1 MDMNILKTS
10 FARLDQEKKPAQA
23 TESDTDSIAKDIAI
37 IGLDAKIGEA
47 GSPDEFWN
55 MLKEGCDFIR
65 DFPQARWEDANQL
78 YRLKTGEDMAE
89 QSGQGAFLEQIDRFD
104 AGFFHIA
111 GTEADIMDPAQRLFL
126 ESAWSAIEDAGYDS
140 VQMDG
145 SNTGVY
151 VGFNN
156 MGEQYSEAV
165 VSDSDNYGI
174 KISGNISSIIA
185 ARISY
190 CMNLTGPAIVVDTA
204 CSSSLAALHMACQ
217 QLRQGEIDM
226 ALVGSVKIMLVPR
239 QPSKSKIGIES
250 SSERT
255 KTFDDTADGTGGGEG
270 VITVMLKPIVRA
282 LEDHDHIYAVIKG
295 SSLNQD
301 GASVGITAPN
311 AAAQEKVIMAAWK
324 DAKVQPES
332 ISYMEAHGTATNLG
346 DPVEITGIER
356 AFRHYTDKKQ
366 FCAIASVKSNVGH
379 LDCAA
384 GMAGLLKTMLM
395 LQNKQIPPMVHF
407 KQPNKKIDFI
417 DSPVYIND
425 TLIEWEKGETPRRC
439 GISSFGL
446 SGTNAHV
453 ILEEAPEM
461 AKSTST
467 DGPKLLVLSAR
478 SQKALEAM
486 LDSYKKFIMEHHDC
500 VLDDFCYTA
509 NTGRTQFNC
518 RLAMIVTKKEDILE
532 CNMGQADGK
541 TVFYGSY
548 HLADDKEGEGYL
560 SSRQKKNLTANV
572 TALLEEAGKEAWNE
586 EVLRKLAEQY
596 VQGADVNWNL
606 FYKRDRYY
614 KISIPTYP
622 FEPMR
627 HWLTIKEQDEHGMNS
642 KFGFKKLHPLIDRCL
657 VKNDAVII
665 YETRMS
671 MDTHWEL
678 GEHRVNG
685 KGVLPGTAYI
695 EMVYYVSGKYFKK
708 DRFEMHDMIYLAPLS
723 CGEGETRLVHM
734 IINVLED
741 GLDIEFHSMVE
752 GDEDENWT
760 CNSRVKVTR
769 YKKEEETFYDIPDII
784 SRCKEVEQKA
794 DKKVTIVNI
803 DGFHWSN
810 NLLHGYAN
818 EEEIVL
824 DLYLHETLW
833 EEAKAYNMLP
843 SLLDSAISS
852 GHHFSRSVY
861 IPYCMFQARFYE
873 PLPIH
878 FYSYI
883 RKRENK
889 GDNEEIASFDVVLCD
904 KDGRVIAEVDNYI
917 IMKIHQPEF
926 YLVTQKLA
934 SNMFFD
940 TEWIKEALPEPSSRK
955 VLTANERVI
964 VLFDQEETQLAMVE
978 QLRSYYKNQLVLV
991 EAVATGKKESM
1002 DSSRRII
1009 GDYVLE
1015 PIQEQYDEAVSK
1027 IKADRIRYVIC
1038 LNGYSKETITQF
1050 EQLQAETDRKLKP
1063 SFLMVKALVSNNVKY
1078 QMKYIIL
1085 SLYGMQVTGKEPVIC
1100 AVNHALYG
1108 LGMGIHDEYSNITGK
1123 CIDCDEAV
1131 SFDSIMEELES
1142 NENMYAVAYRGKEK
1156 YHEKLRTLSYQEEIF
1171 EQKLPLKDDYVYVIG
1186 GGMGGMGLSFANYL
1200 LGQNPHIKVV
1210 LLNRSYEEADLEL
1223 ENVTNEGAKH
1233 KAEKLLKIRKEDKAV
1248 HVIKTD
1254 ISDYK
1259 ELNKVM
1265 EKIRTEYGTIGG
1277 IINTAGIASDGF
1289 IMNKEWE
1296 KFDRVL
1302 KPKMQGTFALY
1313 QATKEDPLDF
1323 FVMSSSLATVYGAP
1337 GQMDYVAANAYLD
1350 SFSYELRKKGINALT
1365 IDWSGWSESGMAVD
1379 SGISEEG
1386 SFLHFVNDAEGAVI
1400 LSYSM
1405 KLNIPRVLAGG
1416 IKYQEFAAEK
1426 KRFEEKVILPDN
1438 INEKIESYSE
1448 TSQYDINWNNIIVS
1462 GKSIEKLNDVERNV
1476 ILVWARVLGVTEIDV
1491 YDKFFEVGGNSLL
1504 ASALQKKIDEK
1515 YPNILSIMDI
1525 FTYSTIENIS
1535 AYISSKLDGDQPLA
1549 TIQEIAAAEEQDEED
1564 IEALVDQFLDGGL
1577 NMEDIENLLK

>member
-10 FARLDQEKKPAQA
+10 FVKMEQDKKPAKPKEN
-23 TESDTDSIAKDIAI
+23 TTDSLARDTAI

-47 GSPDEFWN
+47 GSAEQFWD
-55 MLKEGCDFIR
+55 MIKDGCDFIR
-65 DFPQARWEDANQL
+65 DFPQERWEDANQL
-78 YRLKTGEDMAE
+78 YKLKTGEDMAE
-89 QSGQGAFLEQIDRFD
+89 ESGQGAFLTQIDGFD

-126 ESAWSAIEDAGYDS
+126 ESAWSTIEDAGYS
-140 VQMDG
+140 SEQMDG

-165 VSDSDNYGI
+165 ISDSDNYGI

-190 CMNLTGPAIVVDTA
+190 CMNLQGPAIVVDTA
-204 CSSSLAALHMACQ
+204 CSSSLAALHLACQ
-217 QLRQGEIDM
+217 QLRLGEIDM
-226 ALVGSVKIMLVPR
+226 AVVGSVKIMLVPR

-270 VITVMLKPIVRA
+270 VITVMLKPMVRA

-324 DAKVQPES
+324 DAKVSPES

-356 AFRHYTDKKQ
+356 AFSHYTNKKQ

-384 GMAGLLKTMLM
+384 GMAGLLKTILM

-407 KQPNKKIDFI
+407 KQPNRKIDFI
-417 DSPVYIND
+417 NSPVYIND
-425 TLIEWEKGETPRRC
+425 DLIQWKKGDTPRRC

-453 ILEEAPEM
+453 ILEEAPEV
-461 AKSTST
+461 ARRTSI
-467 DGPKLLVLSAR
+467 DVPELLVLSAR
-478 SQKALEAM
+478 SQKALKTM
-486 LDSYKKFIMEHHDC
+486 LASYKQFVREHPDC
-500 VLDDFCYTA
+500 DLANFCYTA
-509 NTGRTQFNC
+509 NTGRTKFEY
-518 RLAMIVTKKEDILE
+518 RLAMVVTKKEDILD
-532 CNMGQADGK
+532 CNLEQADDK
-541 TVFYGSY
+541 NVFYGCY
-548 HLADDKEGEGYL
+548 RLADDKEGDGYL
-560 SSRQKKNLTANV
+560 SHRQKEALTRNV
-572 TALLEEAGKEAWNE
+572 AALLEEAGKGEQNE
-586 EVLRKLAEQY
+586 ELLRKLAALY

-606 FYKRDRYY
+606 FYRQDNYY
-614 KISIPTYP
+614 RISIPTYP
-622 FEPMR
+622 FEHKR
-627 HWLTIKEQDEHGMNS
+627 HWLTIKGQGEHSLNPNLRT
-642 KFGFKKLHPLIDRCL
+642 KKLHPLIDRCL
-657 VKNDAVII
+657 VKNDKVII

-695 EMVYYVSGKYFKK
+695 EMVYYVSSNFFKK
-708 DRFEMHDMIYLAPLS
+708 DKFEMHDMIYLVPLS

-734 IINVLED
+734 IINVKED
-741 GLDIEFHSMVE
+741 ALDIEFHSMVE
-752 GDEDENWT
+752 EEEDENWV

-769 YKKEEETFYDIPDII
+769 YRKEEEKHYDIPEII
-784 SRCKEVEQKA
+784 SRCEEVEQKA

-818 EEEIVL
+818 DEEIVL
-824 DLYLHETLW
+824 DLKLHETLW

-861 IPYCMFQARFYE
+861 IPYCFSQGRFYE

-883 RKRENK
+883 RKRENE
-889 GDNEEIASFDVVLCD
+889 GDNEEIASFDVTLCD
-904 KDGRVIAEVDNYI
+904 EDGSVIAEVDNYV

-926 YLVTQKLA
+926 FLVTQKLA

-940 TEWIKEALPEPSSRK
+940 TEWKKDKLPESSNRK
-955 VLTANERVI
+955 KLTPNGRVI
-964 VLFDQEETQLAMVE
+964 VLYSQEESQLVLVE
-978 QLRSYYKNQLVLV
+978 QLKAYYKNQLVLV
-991 EAVATGKKESM
+991 EAVENGKMETL
-1002 DSSRRII
+1002 DSNRRYI

-1015 PIQEQYDEAVSK
+1015 PDQAQYNQAVDK

-1038 LNGYSKETITQF
+1038 LSGYSKKTVTQYAQLETEINN
-1050 EQLQAETDRKLKP
+1050 KLKP
-1063 SFLMVKALVSNNVKY
+1063 SFLLIKALVNNNVKY
-1078 QMKYIIL
+1078 QMKYFII
-1085 SLYGMQVTGKEPVIC
+1085 SLYGMQVTGKETVIC
-1100 AVNHALYG
+1100 PVNHALYG
-1108 LGMGIHDEYSNITGK
+1108 LGMGIRDEYSNIIGRT
-1123 CIDCDEAV
+1123 IDCDETV
-1131 SFDSIMEELES
+1131 SFDTIMAELES
-1142 NENMYAVAYRGKEK
+1142 DEGMYAVAYRENEK
-1156 YHEKLRTLSYQEEIF
+1156 YRESLRTLSYQEEIF
-1171 EQKLPLKDDYVYVIG
+1171 EQKLPLKGDHVYVIG
-1186 GGMGGMGLSFANYL
+1186 GGMGGMGLSFAHYL
-1200 LGQNPHIKVV
+1200 VGQNPKIQVV
-1210 LLNRSYEEADLEL
+1210 LLNRSYEEADLVL
-1223 ENVTNEGAKH
+1223 ENVTDERLK
-1233 KAEKLLKIRKEDKAV
+1233 KKVEMLYKIREEGGLI

-1254 ISDYK
+1254 ISDDE
-1259 ELNKVM
+1259 ELGKVM
-1265 EKIRTEYGTIGG
+1265 DKIRTEYGTIGG
-1277 IINTAGIASDGF
+1277 IINTAGVASDGF
-1289 IMNKEWE
+1289 MINKEWE
-1296 KFDRVL
+1296 KFEGVL
-1302 KPKMQGTFALY
+1302 RPKMQGTFALY
-1313 QATKEDPLDF
+1313 EATKTDPLDF
-1323 FVMSSSLATVYGAP
+1323 FVMCSSLATVYGAP
-1337 GQMDYVAANAYLD
+1337 GQIDYIAANAYLD
-1350 SFSYELRKKGINALT
+1350 SFAYELRKIGVCALT
-1365 IDWSGWSESGMAVD
+1365 VDWSGWSESGMAVD
-1379 SGISEEG
+1379 NGVSEEA
-1386 SFLHFVNDAEGAVI
+1386 SFLHFVKDAEGAVI

-1426 KRFEEKVILPDN
+1426 KRFEEKVILPEN
-1438 INEKIESYSE
+1438 INEKIESYRE

-1462 GKSIEKLNDVERNV
+1462 GKSIEKLNDVEKDV

-1504 ASALQKKIDEK
+1504 ASTLQKKIDEK

-1535 AYISSKLDGDQPLA
+1535 AYISSKLNDDEPLA
-1549 TIQEIAAAEEQDEED
+1549 TIEDFASSKEQDDED
-1564 IEALVDQFLDGGL
+1564 IESLVDQFLDGGL
-1577 NMEDIENLLK
+1577 NMEDIENLLN